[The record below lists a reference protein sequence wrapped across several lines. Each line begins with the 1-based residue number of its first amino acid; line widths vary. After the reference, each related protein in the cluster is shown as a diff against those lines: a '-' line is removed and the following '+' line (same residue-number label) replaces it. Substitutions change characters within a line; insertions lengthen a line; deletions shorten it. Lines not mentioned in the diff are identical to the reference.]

1 MDPSTFSSEHINNK
15 MITLTSE
22 IFSSEDCF
30 ETKLQTNFDKSDQNS
45 EHPEEKLMNS
55 IEQPYQQSE
64 HIE

>member
-30 ETKLQTNFDKSDQNS
+30 ETKLQTNFYKSDQNS
-45 EHPEEKLMNS
+45 ERPEENLMTS